1 MTAALL
7 QPAVLADPAAWRK
20 AVAELTAL
28 LPVPVV
34 SQLHRASRVIIIP
47 HEVLWRIP
55 FNALP
60 SGDGYLSDHASVHLA
75 SSVAM
80 FPRAIER
87 APVTEP
93 ERIAVGAPQLAAPR
107 LNRFRQVAPSWILRA
122 SDDGLKEIEAA
133 NVGRTDGSTV
143 LTGAAATERA
153 VRDALPRADRL
164 QISAPFRINAA
175 SPLFSTVVLTAP
187 DPAPPAPAADGA
199 APGPAPTA
207 DAADDGAL
215 ELREVMNLSSTA
227 RLAILSDGA
236 ATAMR
241 DSAATVQVLE
251 WGWLAAGVPSL
262 IVARWSPPPPAR
274 DGLMTELHKRLQAG
288 ETPARALSAAQRA
301 VRATPGMSAPINW
314 AGWMLAGSR

>member
-1 MTAALL
+1 M
-7 QPAVLADPAAWRK
+7 
-20 AVAELTAL
+20 
-28 LPVPVV
+28 
-34 SQLHRASRVIIIP
+34 I
-47 HEVLWRIP
+47 
-55 FNALP
+55 
-60 SGDGYLSDHASVHLA
+60 
-75 SSVAM
+75 
-80 FPRAIER
+80 AI
-87 APVTEP
+87 
-93 ERIAVGAPQLAAPR
+93 GAPQLASPR
-107 LNRFRQVAPSWILRA
+107 LDRFRQVAPSWILRA
-122 SDDGLKEIEAA
+122 AEDGLKEIEAA
-133 NVGRTDGSTV
+133 NAGRTDGPIV

-175 SPLFSTVVLTAP
+175 SPLFSAVVLTAP
-187 DPAPPAPAADGA
+187 DPAQPAPAADGA
-199 APGPAPTA
+199 APAPPTA

-215 ELREVMNLSSTA
+215 ELREVMNLSSAA

-236 ATAMR
+236 ATTMR

-262 IVARWSPPPPAR
+262 IVARWSAPPPAR
-274 DGLMTELHKRLQAG
+274 DRLMTELHTRLQAG